1 MQVIALN
8 QWQLE
13 VQTFVVGTD
22 SELFDFPFSAV
33 QFFCCFQASRTCL
46 HEGWYGKSFG
56 KSRWGPRSNGLP
68 HLCLA
73 RTEGCPF
80 VSHYPVALINKTHGL
95 CFLSHFF
102 W

>member
-1 MQVIALN
+1 MQVIALY

-13 VQTFVVGTD
+13 VQTLVVGND
-22 SELFDFPFSAV
+22 SELFYFPFSTV
-33 QFFCCFQASRTCL
+33 QFFGCFQASRTCL

-56 KSRWGPRSNGLP
+56 KSRWGPRSKGLP
-68 HLCLA
+68 HSCLA
-73 RTEGCPF
+73 RTQGRPF
-80 VSHYPVALINKTHGL
+80 VLHYPVALINKTNGL